1 MASTAP
7 GPQKR
12 RIDYN
17 IDGKIYDEFM
27 RACSKKGFA
36 PQVLIEK
43 FMDKYNKT
51 GQI

>member
-1 MASTAP
+1 
-7 GPQKR
+7 
-12 RIDYN
+12 
-17 IDGKIYDEFM
+17 M